1 MIKKFIALAV
11 NSFMKIQ
18 YQNLRKKKGF
28 TTIACREP
36 LISLEALRRLAH
48 EDRRKKV
55 GELAA
60 VGAENSCFSL
70 NHRTATARAMKRTT
84 PSVALHRFV
93 VALLVLLEEVE
104 NLYYLRFGEIALLE
118 HRRHLRLQFFAR
130 GRRRKRV
137 APVLREL
144 DVRVPHHANEH
155 PTRSFAT

>member
-1 MIKKFIALAV
+1 MIKKFIALAA

-55 GELAA
+55 GEIAA

-93 VALLVLLEEVE
+93 VTLLALFEEVE
-104 NLYYLRFGEIALLE
+104 NLYHLKFGEIALLE
-118 HRRHLRLQFFAR
+118 HRCHLRLQFFAR
-130 GRRRKRV
+130 CRRRKRV
-137 APVLREL
+137 APVGRKL
-144 DVRVPHHANEH
+144 DVRISPHVNER
-155 PTRSFAT
+155 TTGSF